1 MFNNKRSQV
10 GPLAAIILYLIFLLN
25 WFLWLGNFIN
35 AMGQNAVETNN
46 MIGIEAFA
54 FSNLNIVVLVG
65 MTLGMMAFIYL
76 GNRQ

>member
-1 MFNNKRSQV
+1 MNKKSQA
-10 GPLAAIILYLIFLLN
+10 GPLGATILYLIFLLN

-35 AMGQNAVETNN
+35 SMGAQAVEVNN
-46 MIGIEAFA
+46 MVGIEAFA
-54 FSNLNIVVLVG
+54 FSNLNIVVLIG